1 MGCVAQLD
9 AEAVI
14 EPQTTAQT
22 VHNLL
27 ALGVALRSI
36 VEELDHAERT
46 YATHTGPEPVA
57 AFVTLDQHQQRPS
70 PRGAGAMRLNMQ
82 RVYTRRAVAVRRAAK
97 KVTSVAMCGMNTTP

>member
-82 RVYTRRAVAVRRAAK
+82 RVYTLRAILLSFGGKVRQCSRE
-97 KVTSVAMCGMNTTP
+97 

>member
-1 MGCVAQLD
+1 
-9 AEAVI
+9 
-14 EPQTTAQT
+14 

-57 AFVTLDQHQQRPS
+57 AFGTQDQHQQR
-70 PRGAGAMRLNMQ
+70 L
-82 RVYTRRAVAVRRAAK
+82 
-97 KVTSVAMCGMNTTP
+97 